1 MPTTRKPVARQR
13 RPAFTP
19 EILRLFVELE
29 SGLKRGERFKA
40 KERELMRMLGLT
52 EQYWTMNSVLDT
64 SPCYTVCRQ
73 SISDSWLGNLRECL
87 AHLV

>member
-73 SISDSWLGNLRECL
+73 SISDS
-87 AHLV
+87 